1 MESDMTATVEG
12 LLTSEQ
18 LADYLNTS
26 TQRLAVHRVKGTG
39 PRFVK
44 EGRRVL
50 YRRTDVEAWLDAN
63 TRERT
68 TGEGS

>member
-1 MESDMTATVEG
+1 MTTITRD
-12 LLTSEQ
+12 LLTPEQ
-18 LADYLNTS
+18 LADYLATT
-26 TQRLAVHRVKGTG
+26 TQRLAVHRVNGTG

-50 YRRTDVEAWLDAN
+50 YRRTDVEAWLDAH

-68 TGEGS
+68 TGEGF

>member
-1 MESDMTATVEG
+1 MSTAIHP
-12 LLTSEQ
+12 LMSSEE
-18 LADYLNTS
+18 LADYLGTT
-26 TQRLAVHRVKGTG
+26 TQRLATHRMKGTG

-50 YRRTDVEAWLDAN
+50 YRRAEVEAWLDSN